1 MVLKEFSVPANTVS
15 DELLQLFITLL
26 VKVTVHS
33 DLRRLKGCPLA
44 PVNSS
49 CLNKKQKN
57 IKIIKKRSIFLKI
70 SVISFLALLYSR
82 PCSFDKLCSYSIAL
96 I

>member
-1 MVLKEFSVPANTVS
+1 MVLKEFRVPANTVS

-44 PVNSS
+44 PADSFS
-49 CLNKKQKN
+49 LNKKQTK
-57 IKIIKKRSIFLKI
+57 IKIIEKKKKRVYF
-70 SVISFLALLYSR
+70 
-82 PCSFDKLCSYSIAL
+82 
-96 I
+96 

>member
-1 MVLKEFSVPANTVS
+1 MVLKEFNVPANTVS

-44 PVNSS
+44 PANSS
-49 CLNKKQKN
+49 SLNKKQKN
-57 IKIIKKRSIFLKI
+57 IQLEQETNKQKSRLLREKEEEKKYIFENFSHIIS
-70 SVISFLALLYSR
+70 
-82 PCSFDKLCSYSIAL
+82 CSFVF
-96 I
+96 